1 MPNNTNQN
9 TDLQLLRQE
18 FKNLSEEVRKT
29 NHLITGN
36 GTPERGIIVR
46 LDRVEQQ
53 NKTIAR
59 ISWSAA
65 TAVVGL
71 LVHAA
76 WNFFGGAKGG
86 TH

>member
-1 MPNNTNQN
+1 MTNNTSQN

-18 FKNLSEEVRKT
+18 VKNLAEEVRQT

-36 GTPERGIIVR
+36 GTPEHGIIVR

-86 TH
+86 SH